1 MPVVKNSVRGHYRF
15 FAINKGTM
23 ITAGISTTGPD
34 KIAVSVARNSVR
46 DHYSFYMLFLH
57 SISVAIIA
65 ETSIVLVC
73 EGKRILVKVS
83 LRIHLYL
90 RHSIVF
96 TDYIF
101 IFTAGAIMMAAK
113 RSQNQGCF
121 M

>member
-1 MPVVKNSVRGHYRF
+1 MPVVRNSVRGPYRF

-65 ETSIVLVC
+65 ETSIALVC

-83 LRIHLYL
+83 LRIHFYL
-90 RHSIVF
+90 LHSIVF